1 MPAERCRPSVEM
13 AVEVWTDGSSPNFA
27 IGGVIELKYYNQD
40 LGNLDAGIQAA
51 MYRPDRG
58 ASLPPLCYKTTGPVC
73 PFRAT
78 VRPVATR
85 WSSLLDSSG
94 GYSTVES
101 LDKHLFRGV
110 SGTQLKLYVPQV
122 DAVQPPPSRRKSDMK
137 GPQVRVS
144 ATLSTRLPC
153 QMHPASHSPSLLLHR

>member
-58 ASLPPLCYKTTGPVC
+58 ASLPPLCYKQLGQFV
-73 PFRAT
+73 
-78 VRPVATR
+78 
-85 WSSLLDSSG
+85 
-94 GYSTVES
+94 
-101 LDKHLFRGV
+101 HLGRL
-110 SGTQLKLYVPQV
+110 SAQLQ
-122 DAVQPPPSRRKSDMK
+122 RMI
-137 GPQVRVS
+137 
-144 ATLSTRLPC
+144 
-153 QMHPASHSPSLLLHR
+153 